1 MSTQYNS
8 LLELCITET
17 KDAKLNNVKVVR
29 ETIEALEKLIT
40 GDKIPSGRS
49 FAPYRSGPDLV
60 DYFNQ
65 HGEYDE
71 YGQGFPSR
79 WQYTQHR
86 LAELNGK
93 TVFKDL
99 IENAVDPRNFFG
111 TDFSVEEAVDYI
123 NQYLEY
129 DGYKLTLESNKY
141 RLISLDKDIIV
152 IEHAILNNN
161 APNIDFIREQISK
174 CKSKIESSDYDGA
187 ITNSRSLLESVLQ
200 YIELQITS
208 GNQKYDGNINQ
219 LYKRVQRLLNLDP
232 DRKDISDS
240 LKQLLRG
247 IVTIVSGIASIRNK
261 MSDAH
266 PRSYKPAKHHAELA
280 VNSVSTICKFLL
292 DTFEYQ
298 KKNGTIQI
306 ASGNSRTECCDT
318 S

>member
-17 KDAKLNNVKVVR
+17 KDEKLNNVKVVR

-40 GDKIPSGRS
+40 GDQIPSGRS
-49 FAPYRSGPDLV
+49 FTPYRSGPDLV

-79 WQYTQHR
+79 RQYTQHR
-86 LAELNGK
+86 LTELNGK

-111 TDFSVEEAVDYI
+111 TDFSVEEAVNYI

-129 DGYKLTLESNKY
+129 DGYKLTLELNKY
-141 RLISLDKDIIV
+141 KLISLDENIIV

-161 APNIDFIREQISK
+161 APNIEFIREQISK

-200 YIELQITS
+200 YIDLQITS
-208 GNQKYDGNINQ
+208 DNQKYDGNINQ

-280 VNSVSTICKFLL
+280 VNSVSTICTFLL

-298 KKNGTIQI
+298 KKNGTIQHT
-306 ASGNSRTECCDT
+306 NSIW
-318 S
+318 